1 MVYTVKILNMASKL
15 YVMTENVKKTQI
27 YTRKPVKSM
36 KEGAKDILDD
46 TLVLR
51 FETVEEVLTPRRK
64 ELINTIKNEEVSS
77 VTELSELVGRDKSR
91 VSKDLKELYETDI
104 IEFEEVNGGKSP
116 ELKHDIIDIEPIVL
130 GE

>member
-1 MVYTVKILNMASKL
+1 MASKL
-15 YVMTENVKKTQI
+15 LFMTGNAEKPDRDIRELVKGIK
-27 YTRKPVKSM
+27 K
-36 KEGAKDILDD
+36 GAKDILDD

-51 FETVEEVLTPRRK
+51 FETAEEVLTPKRK